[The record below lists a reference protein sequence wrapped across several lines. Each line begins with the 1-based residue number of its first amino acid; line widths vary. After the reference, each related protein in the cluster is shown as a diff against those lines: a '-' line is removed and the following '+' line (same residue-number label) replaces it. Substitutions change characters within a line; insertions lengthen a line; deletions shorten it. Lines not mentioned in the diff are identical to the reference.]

1 MEEPVFQLENEEF
14 IRLGD
19 LLKAKNLVGSGGQ
32 AKIVI
37 QEGMVKVDGQVCLMR
52 GAKIKK
58 GQVVEFDGKRIR
70 VE

>member
-58 GQVVEFDGKRIR
+58 GQVVEFDRKRIR

>member
-1 MEEPVFQLENEEF
+1 MEEQVFQLENEEF

-19 LLKAKNLVGSGGQ
+19 LLKAMNLVGSGGQ